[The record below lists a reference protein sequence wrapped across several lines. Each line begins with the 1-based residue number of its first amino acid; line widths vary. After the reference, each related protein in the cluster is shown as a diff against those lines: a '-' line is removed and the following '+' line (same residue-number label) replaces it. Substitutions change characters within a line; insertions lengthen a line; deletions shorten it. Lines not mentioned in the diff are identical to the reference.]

1 MLRFIWS
8 KKGPRRDAGNGI
20 PITGG
25 FPANKCEIH
34 MNFKYLGQFLHG
46 HVFVLGLPQ
55 FLQQLAKIN
64 NGVFF
69 HVLKNPQID
78 PK

>member
-1 MLRFIWS
+1 
-8 KKGPRRDAGNGI
+8 
-20 PITGG
+20 
-25 FPANKCEIH
+25 
-34 MNFKYLGQFLHG
+34 MNFKYLGKFLHG